1 MLSGRS
7 GTGPYEIATA
17 SGYAV
22 GAAHLGRPP
31 FDEVRLSLPN
41 QRARSVG
48 VAFGRPQAHT
58 AWPCLRGRFFS
69 AVGATLAV
77 ARKPSPG
84 GRLPLSRGRFPL
96 SGGNGRRPKGVG
108 MMSSVARQRGWGI
121 APPAGRSGTGPYEK
135 PNPFRSRRP
144 SEPHL
149 SPTTTKARFQ
159 PGGETPKGY
168 RKLSGSGDRTGTSQL
183 SHPRL
188 CVDCPRRLIGG
199 PRKWGS

>member
-1 MLSGRS
+1 MAGLNFSRATGPWVCKNCRRCGSTSAPGFAEQTLPVRILSGRS

-31 FDEVRLSLPN
+31 FYEVHLAGAPRGSPTQPRKASLKP
-41 QRARSVG
+41 VG
-48 VAFGRPQAHT
+48 E
-58 AWPCLRGRFFS
+58 
-69 AVGATLAV
+69 
-77 ARKPSPG
+77 
-84 GRLPLSRGRFPL
+84 
-96 SGGNGRRPKGVG
+96 
-108 MMSSVARQRGWGI
+108 GI

-159 PGGETPKGY
+159 PGEETPKGC
-168 RKLSGSGDRTGTSQL
+168 RKLSGSGDRTETSQL

-188 CVDCPRRLIGG
+188 CVDRQGGLIGG

>member
-1 MLSGRS
+1 
-7 GTGPYEIATA
+7 
-17 SGYAV
+17 
-22 GAAHLGRPP
+22 
-31 FDEVRLSLPN
+31 
-41 QRARSVG
+41 
-48 VAFGRPQAHT
+48 
-58 AWPCLRGRFFS
+58 
-69 AVGATLAV
+69 
-77 ARKPSPG
+77 
-84 GRLPLSRGRFPL
+84 
-96 SGGNGRRPKGVG
+96 
-108 MMSSVARQRGWGI
+108 MSSVARQRGWGI

-159 PGGETPKGY
+159 PGEETPKGY

-199 PRKWGS
+199 PRKMGVQGGASISDGAKPHSICGSPLAVLWLLSARAESNPPRRAEPCKTARRGQAPALHYAKTGGHSPLQAGSSVIPKR